1 MAGRRIC
8 SRGGCK
14 DIMPRGSHS
23 SGCVIFA
30 SNTWQKADLGNCIK
44 YVIVLFLSNL
54 STDIEILSKKDCK
67 MKHPPGKKVYQRG
80 AHIIWE
86 VDGAK
91 EKVTN
96 LLNVKMPS

>member
-1 MAGRRIC
+1 MQE
-8 SRGGCK
+8 
-14 DIMPRGSHS
+14 SHS

-30 SNTWQKADLGNCIK
+30 SNIWQKVDLGNYIK
-44 YVIVLFLSNL
+44 SVIEVSLSDL
-54 STDIEILSKKDCK
+54 SADIGILLQKDCK

-91 EKVTN
+91 EKVSSN
-96 LLNVKMPS
+96 LLTVEITS